1 MSTEGYLEYFEC
13 LNEAQIDSSPAYSLQ
28 KIGCKFVNI
37 DAMELVYMSKDG
49 KLQWES
55 FEIRLRSIARI
66 LTELRSFFCGIYLPA
81 ITHFCFQP

>member
-13 LNEAQIDSSPAYSLQ
+13 LNEAQIDSLPAYRLQ
-28 KIGCKFVNI
+28 KIGCNFVNI
-37 DAMELVYMSKDG
+37 DAMELVCMSKDG

-55 FEIRLRSIARI
+55 FEIRQRSIARI

-81 ITHFCFQP
+81 ITHFCF